1 MRSHAL
7 WMLIGCVLPILLIFL
22 FPLFGIRGEW
32 ALFVFIVLMFGCH
45 LLMTGGHKKVSGKGE
60 EKEGYHGLH

>member
-7 WMLIGCVLPILLIFL
+7 RMLIGCVLPILLIFL

-45 LLMTGGHKKVSGKGE
+45 LFMTGGHKKISGKE
-60 EKEGYHGLH
+60 EEEGHHGHH